1 MTADAMYGHSVGN
14 DIVLGG
20 KAHLPGLERCH
31 SIADM
36 CASKGHA

>member
-20 KAHLPGLERCH
+20 KAYPSGIERCH

-36 CASKGHA
+36 RASKGHA